1 MNRHRRRDGQDEAQT
16 NIDEER
22 TTTPPPE
29 KLQLLNQLLT
39 PKCTSRKEQLGK
51 SPSVIRQEAALRKK
65 MAGVQHEGL
74 LAIAEVEVDR
84 KPPDGTRPLS
94 ELLNLIVP
102 SDYVCACYKV
112 KAWRR
117 GNAVGF
123 TDDEM
128 NRLRRF
134 LHAAGHSDE
143 SPDEQTEYMVID
155 VESQSETA
163 SSPSCSPIR
172 KQKRRQ
178 SSKDISSDDWCESSS
193 ACSKRR
199 KTKKKSRKTLRKG
212 KSSKRPPTLSV
223 PVKKAKRSIQNPPSK
238 PDDGGSSS
246 LCPAVSSTP
255 DVTASD
261 KLESTILQYW
271 SSFEPLSG
279 RVDED
284 LDKEAE
290 WLRVY
295 NGKERIKGTIDP
307 IPLIQSETP
316 ALKSDVKKKG
326 GPTRLHTLMTTVSAE
341 SLQFSLAQTVPASH
355 ETQQKHRWVYRLL
368 ETYAESLSIETMLP
382 LTPARVSEFITILG
396 VNNVVSW
403 QSLNTSVRGGLL
415 FLDFVHRGS
424 PTPESVVLA
433 IKQSLERV
441 WNMKS
446 KRNGSGGKPPLIVPD
461 MVRILEHIPDCLV
474 EKPFDA
480 SLFLF
485 GLCTGARASSC
496 AGIQLADIER
506 IICLSES
513 SVLLVT
519 IRLRKMKGHHGED
532 QIVTLEGDVCAK
544 ATLNV
549 VFWLEAHL
557 QQEFGISLI
566 NRDRWEEL
574 VDTRC
579 RLWDTG
585 VDNMTIRLQ
594 NRAFQA
600 GYPLKYFG
608 FHSLRS
614 GFISS
619 ALLKAGDNDARRTRV
634 MEQTAIVARWVP
646 FSKVQMAYIKSAAI
660 GMHVANRLPLPDD
673 CLHSTNV
680 LESVLSNSEIFHNQ
694 ELFAIPWSGGETL
707 ECFQKHVTVVL
718 AMCCSLLSQ
727 SVDRPRAIKDIAIH
741 RYCSKLSIPHDEFVS
756 SIQKKLSGGEDP
768 LELARSF
775 VSLVYDELKAALT
788 QKRSCPIIPPIIQK
802 TTRPRQYWS
811 DWELRELAEGKK
823 SNETWDEISMR
834 IKNKGGERTAQNCA
848 MRWYAAKRDLKKIQQ
863 EGNMNEEDIVTVLR
877 VKTDRKSAL
886 VQVLEEAQKKQE
898 EESSSDTN

>member
-1 MNRHRRRDGQDEAQT
+1 MQYQVGSNEQINSLRYGVVLNRHRRRDGQDEAQT
-16 NIDEER
+16 NNDEER

-29 KLQLLNQLLT
+29 KRQLLNQLLT
-39 PKCTSRKEQLGK
+39 PKSTSRKEQLGK

-102 SDYVCACYKV
+102 SDYVCASYKV

-193 ACSKRR
+193 ACSKGE
-199 KTKKKSRKTLRKG
+199 KQKEVSQNTPQG
-212 KSSKRPPTLSV
+212 KEFEKATHTFGACE
-223 PVKKAKRSIQNPPSK
+223 KAKRSIQNPPSK

-316 ALKSDVKKKG
+316 A
-326 GPTRLHTLMTTVSAE
+326 HTLMTT
-341 SLQFSLAQTVPASH
+341 TVPASH

-382 LTPARVSEFITILG
+382 SHQP
-396 VNNVVSW
+396 
-403 QSLNTSVRGGLL
+403 VRSTHQFEGGLL

-532 QIVTLEGDVCAK
+532 QIVTLEGDVCESNAQCGFL
-544 ATLNV
+544 AGSPST
-549 VFWLEAHL
+549 
-557 QQEFGISLI
+557 
-566 NRDRWEEL
+566 
-574 VDTRC
+574 TR
-579 RLWDTG
+579 
-585 VDNMTIRLQ
+585 
-594 NRAFQA
+594 
-600 GYPLKYFG
+600 
-608 FHSLRS
+608 
-614 GFISS
+614 
-619 ALLKAGDNDARRTRV
+619 AGDNDARRTRV

-775 VSLVYDELKAALT
+775 VSL
-788 QKRSCPIIPPIIQK
+788 

-811 DWELRELAEGKK
+811 ELRELAEGKK

-848 MRWYAAKRDLKKIQQ
+848 MRWYAAKRDLKDTT
-863 EGNMNEEDIVTVLR
+863 G
-877 VKTDRKSAL
+877 RKY
-886 VQVLEEAQKKQE
+886 E
-898 EESSSDTN
+898 